1 MTKAHTP
8 QPDRGNATVHSHGG
22 NNGHSHSHDHGYVNT
37 PLKALAIASTVTGV
51 IFFAELIGGLVS
63 GSLALLSDA
72 MHMLSDAAGLII
84 ALIAAIVGRKS
95 ATNKATYGYRRVEVL
110 AALFN
115 AIAVTLVV
123 VFIVV
128 QAIRRLGSDYEID
141 TGMMLVVAFVG
152 LIANAISAWV
162 LSRQQGENLNVRGA
176 FLHVMA
182 DLMGSVA
189 VIIAGL
195 IIRFTGFTFAD
206 TIASLLIVAFV
217 LPRALGLLWT
227 TIEVLLERVPRD
239 VDLIDIEQALNSLP
253 DVSKVHDLHVWS
265 TDGIEKL
272 ATAHLV
278 VEEHDYRILDQAQ
291 EALREFG
298 IEHSTIQ
305 LEHPNHVAHEEF
317 CD

>member
-1 MTKAHTP
+1 M
-8 QPDRGNATVHSHGG
+8 SH
-22 NNGHSHSHDHGYVNT
+22 GHSHTHTHGHGHSHEHGHDHSYVNT
-37 PLKALAIASTVTGV
+37 PLKALAIAATVTGV

-84 ALIAAIVGRKS
+84 ALLAAVVGNKAAS
-95 ATNKATYGYRRVEVL
+95 SKATYGYRRVEVL

-128 QAIRRLGSDYEID
+128 QAVRRLGSDYEID
-141 TGMMLVVAFVG
+141 TGMMLVVALIG
-152 LIANAISAWV
+152 LVANAISAWV
-162 LSRQQGENLNVRGA
+162 LSSQQNNSLNVKGA

-182 DLMGSVA
+182 DLLGSVA

-217 LPRALGLLWT
+217 LPRALGLLWK
-227 TIEVLLERVPRD
+227 TIEVLLERVPRG
-239 VDLIDIEQALNSLP
+239 VDLHEIEKALNALP
-253 DVSKVHDLHVWS
+253 QVMMVHDLHVWT
-265 TDGIEKL
+265 TDGVDVL
-272 ATAHLV
+272 ATVHLV
-278 VEEHDYRILDQAQ
+278 VQEHDYRVLDLAQ

-305 LEHPNHVAHEEF
+305 LEHPNHIQHEEF

>member
-1 MTKAHTP
+1 MSHV
-8 QPDRGNATVHSHGG
+8 DSHSSG
-22 NNGHSHSHDHGYVNT
+22 HSHDHSFVNT
-37 PLKALAIASTVTGV
+37 PFKALAIASTVTGV

-84 ALIAAIVGRKS
+84 ALLAAFIGNRAAS
-95 ATNKATYGYRRVEVL
+95 SRATYGYRRVEVL

-123 VFIVV
+123 IFIVV
-128 QAIRRLGSDYEID
+128 QAIRRVGSDYEID
-141 TGMMLVVAFVG
+141 TNMMLVVAVIG

-162 LSRQQGENLNVRGA
+162 LSSQQDNSLNVKGA

-182 DLMGSVA
+182 DLLGSVA

-195 IIRFTGFTFAD
+195 VIRFTGFTFAD

-239 VDLIDIEQALNSLP
+239 LDLHQIEEALEALP
-253 DVSKVHDLHVWS
+253 QVMMVHDLHVWT
-265 TDGIEKL
+265 TDGVDVL

-278 VEEHDYRILDQAQ
+278 VAEHDYRILDQAQ

-305 LEHPNHVAHEEF
+305 LEHPDHIHHEDF

>member
-1 MTKAHTP
+1 MSSRNSSHHGHD
-8 QPDRGNATVHSHGG
+8 QSHG
-22 NNGHSHSHDHGYVNT
+22 HSHDHSFVNT
-37 PLKALAIASTVTGV
+37 PLRALTIASVVTGV

-84 ALIAAIVGRKS
+84 ALLAALIGKKGASSR
-95 ATNKATYGYRRVEVL
+95 ATYGYRRVEVL

-152 LIANAISAWV
+152 LVANAISAWV
-162 LSRQQGENLNVRGA
+162 LSSQQEHSLNVKGA
-176 FLHVMA
+176 FLHVLA
-182 DLMGSVA
+182 DLLGSVA

-195 IIRFTGFTFAD
+195 VIRYTGFTFAD
-206 TIASLLIVAFV
+206 TIASLAIVAFV
-217 LPRALGLLWT
+217 LPRALGLLWK

-239 VDLIDIEQALNSLP
+239 LDLHEIEDSLQNLP
-253 DVSKVHDLHVWS
+253 AVMMVHDLHVWT
-265 TDGIEKL
+265 TDGVEAL

-278 VEEHDYRILDQAQ
+278 VAEHDYQILDQAQ
-291 EALREFG
+291 AALREFG

-305 LEHPNHVAHEEF
+305 LEPENHIQHEDF

>member
-1 MTKAHTP
+1 M
-8 QPDRGNATVHSHGG
+8 SH
-22 NNGHSHSHDHGYVNT
+22 GHSHTHTHGHGHSHEDGHDHSYVNT
-37 PLKALAIASTVTGV
+37 PLKALAIAATVTGV

-84 ALIAAIVGRKS
+84 ALLAAVVGNKAAS
-95 ATNKATYGYRRVEVL
+95 SKATYGYRRVEVL

-128 QAIRRLGSDYEID
+128 QAVRRLGSDYEID
-141 TGMMLVVAFVG
+141 TGMMLVVALIG
-152 LIANAISAWV
+152 LVANAISAWA
-162 LSRQQGENLNVRGA
+162 LSSQQNNSLNVKGA

-182 DLMGSVA
+182 DLLGSVA

-217 LPRALGLLWT
+217 LPRALGLLWK
-227 TIEVLLERVPRD
+227 TIEVLLERVPRG
-239 VDLIDIEQALNSLP
+239 VDLHEIEKALN
-253 DVSKVHDLHVWS
+253 
-265 TDGIEKL
+265 
-272 ATAHLV
+272 A
-278 VEEHDYRILDQAQ
+278 
-291 EALREFG
+291 
-298 IEHSTIQ
+298 
-305 LEHPNHVAHEEF
+305 
-317 CD
+317 

>member
-1 MTKAHTP
+1 MSHK
-8 QPDRGNATVHSHGG
+8 HSHTHTHGH
-22 NNGHSHSHDHGYVNT
+22 GHSHEDGHDHSYVNT
-37 PLKALAIASTVTGV
+37 PLKALAIAATVTGV

-84 ALIAAIVGRKS
+84 ALLAAVVGNKAAS
-95 ATNKATYGYRRVEVL
+95 SKATYGYRRVEVL

-128 QAIRRLGSDYEID
+128 QAVRRLGSDYEID
-141 TGMMLVVAFVG
+141 TGMMLVVALIG
-152 LIANAISAWV
+152 LVANAISAWV
-162 LSRQQGENLNVRGA
+162 LSSQQNNSLNVKGA

-182 DLMGSVA
+182 DLLGSVA

-217 LPRALGLLWT
+217 LPRALGLLWK
-227 TIEVLLERVPRD
+227 TIEVLLERVPRG
-239 VDLIDIEQALNSLP
+239 VDLHEIEKALNALP
-253 DVSKVHDLHVWS
+253 QVMMVHDLHVWT
-265 TDGIEKL
+265 TDGVDVL
-272 ATAHLV
+272 ATVHLV
-278 VEEHDYRILDQAQ
+278 VQEHDYRVLDLAQ

-305 LEHPNHVAHEEF
+305 LEHPNHIQHEEF

>member
-1 MTKAHTP
+1 MSH
-8 QPDRGNATVHSHGG
+8 GHSHTHTHGH
-22 NNGHSHSHDHGYVNT
+22 GHSHEHSHDHSYVNT
-37 PLKALAIASTVTGV
+37 PLKALAVAATVTGV

-84 ALIAAIVGRKS
+84 ALLAAVVGNKAAS
-95 ATNKATYGYRRVEVL
+95 SKATYGYRRVEVL

-123 VFIVV
+123 VFILV
-128 QAIRRLGSDYEID
+128 QAVRRLGSDYEID
-141 TGMMLVVAFVG
+141 TGMMLVVAVIG
-152 LIANAISAWV
+152 LVANAISAWV
-162 LSRQQGENLNVRGA
+162 LSSQQDNSLNVKGA

-182 DLMGSVA
+182 DLLGSVA

-206 TIASLLIVAFV
+206 TIASLFIVAFV
-217 LPRALGLLWT
+217 LPRALGLLWK
-227 TIEVLLERVPRD
+227 TIEVLLERVPRG
-239 VDLIDIEQALNSLP
+239 VDLHEIEKALNALP
-253 DVSKVHDLHVWS
+253 QVLMVHDLHVWT
-265 TDGIEKL
+265 TDGVDVL

-278 VEEHDYRILDQAQ
+278 VQEHDYRVLDLAQ

-305 LEHPNHVAHEEF
+305 LEHPNHIQHEEF

>member
-1 MTKAHTP
+1 M
-8 QPDRGNATVHSHGG
+8 SH
-22 NNGHSHSHDHGYVNT
+22 GHSHTHTHGHGHSHEHGHDHSYVNT
-37 PLKALAIASTVTGV
+37 PLKALAIAATVTGV
-51 IFFAELIGGLVS
+51 IFFAELVGGLVS

-84 ALIAAIVGRKS
+84 ALLAAVVGNKAAS
-95 ATNKATYGYRRVEVL
+95 SKATYGYRRVEVL

-128 QAIRRLGSDYEID
+128 QAVRRLGSDYEID
-141 TGMMLVVAFVG
+141 TGMMLVVAVIG
-152 LIANAISAWV
+152 LVANAISAWV
-162 LSRQQGENLNVRGA
+162 LSSQQNNSLNVKGA

-182 DLMGSVA
+182 DLLGSVA

-206 TIASLLIVAFV
+206 TMASLLIVAFV
-217 LPRALGLLWT
+217 LPRALGLLWK
-227 TIEVLLERVPRD
+227 TIEVLLERVPRG
-239 VDLIDIEQALNSLP
+239 VDLHEIEKALNALP
-253 DVSKVHDLHVWS
+253 QVMMVHDLHVWT
-265 TDGIEKL
+265 TDGVDVL

-278 VEEHDYRILDQAQ
+278 VQEHDYRVLDLAQ

-305 LEHPNHVAHEEF
+305 LEHPNHIQHEEF

>member
-1 MTKAHTP
+1 MSHK
-8 QPDRGNATVHSHGG
+8 HSHTHTHGH
-22 NNGHSHSHDHGYVNT
+22 GHSHEDGHDHSYVNT
-37 PLKALAIASTVTGV
+37 PLKALAIAATVTGV

-84 ALIAAIVGRKS
+84 ALLAAVVGNKAAS
-95 ATNKATYGYRRVEVL
+95 SKATYGYRRVEVL

-128 QAIRRLGSDYEID
+128 QAVRRLGSDYEID
-141 TGMMLVVAFVG
+141 TGMMLVVAVIG
-152 LIANAISAWV
+152 LVANAISAWV
-162 LSRQQGENLNVRGA
+162 LSSQQNNSLNVKGA

-182 DLMGSVA
+182 DLLGSVA

-217 LPRALGLLWT
+217 LPRALGLLWK
-227 TIEVLLERVPRD
+227 TIEVLLERVPRG
-239 VDLIDIEQALNSLP
+239 VDLHEIEKALNALP
-253 DVSKVHDLHVWS
+253 QVLMVHDLHVWT
-265 TDGIEKL
+265 TDGVDVL
-272 ATAHLV
+272 ATVHLV
-278 VEEHDYRILDQAQ
+278 VQEHDYRVLDLAQ

-305 LEHPNHVAHEEF
+305 LEHPNHIQHEEF